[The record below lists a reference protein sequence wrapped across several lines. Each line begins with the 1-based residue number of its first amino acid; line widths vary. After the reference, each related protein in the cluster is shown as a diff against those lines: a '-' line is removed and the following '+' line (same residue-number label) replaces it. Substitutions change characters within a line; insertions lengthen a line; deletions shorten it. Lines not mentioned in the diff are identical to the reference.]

1 MSAVEIAPAGVVL
14 GGQAPVTSIARP
26 PAHARQLRGWLWL
39 VLGVGSVLLWTH
51 TLSLNSGAG
60 EVLRWLPGLA
70 ILAGLRFI
78 WLNRSRRGL
87 WLLAVGAGC
96 NLLVMTTNGGLMPI
110 SPSTARAIGLPVRQA
125 THSGAVLS
133 RSKDRMVADDQARF
147 AYLDD
152 RLVFRAG
159 NRHIA
164 ASIGDGIVVL
174 GIIVTLLE
182 EFFGAMG
189 SPSSVGLGRV
199 EPARRRLH
207 GL

>member
-1 MSAVEIAPAGVVL
+1 
-14 GGQAPVTSIARP
+14 
-26 PAHARQLRGWLWL
+26 
-39 VLGVGSVLLWTH
+39 
-51 TLSLNSGAG
+51 
-60 EVLRWLPGLA
+60 
-70 ILAGLRFI
+70 
-78 WLNRSRRGL
+78 
-87 WLLAVGAGC
+87 LAVGAGC

-125 THSGAVLS
+125 NHPGVVLS
-133 RSKDRMVADDQARF
+133 RSKDRVIADNQAQF

-189 SPSSVGLGRV
+189 SPSSVGLERV